1 MWSESEEI
9 HEKLRKIKTD
19 LRLSMNGLVSA
30 SMRKRGLDYK
40 VIFGVEIP
48 RLQLIAEEY
57 GKDHDLA
64 QALWKED
71 IRECKILALMIQPV
85 ASFYPEIAD
94 IWVESMRYPEQAQ
107 MACLFLFQYL
117 PYAPSKALKWIAD
130 ENRMTRF
137 CGFSLMSR
145 LWGKYKEWKPAAGE
159 EFLDQA
165 VNTLEEKDTLLRGA
179 VVKAWTSYI
188 ERNRATSKKSIEL
201 LKRIPI
207 ADDEDLKA
215 RVELLEETAN
225 FTLQEV

>member
-1 MWSESEEI
+1 MWGESEEV

-19 LRLSMNGLVSA
+19 LRLSMNGMASA
-30 SMRKRGLDYK
+30 SMRKRGLEYK

-48 RLQLIAEEY
+48 RLQLIAKEY
-57 GKDHDLA
+57 GKDHELA

-85 ASFYPEIAD
+85 DSFYPEIAD

-107 MACLFLFQYL
+107 IACLYLFQQL
-117 PYAPSKALKWIAD
+117 PYAPSKALEWIAG
-130 ENRMTRF
+130 EKPMTRF

-145 LWGKYKEWKPAAGE
+145 LWSKYKEWKPAAGE

-165 VNTLEEKDTLLRGA
+165 VNTLEENNLLLRGA

-188 ERNRATSKKSIEL
+188 ERNRATAKKSLEL
-201 LKRIPI
+201 LKQIPVSE
-207 ADDEDLKA
+207 DEDLKA
-215 RVELLEETAN
+215 RVELLKETAD
-225 FTLQEV
+225 FILQEV